1 MPRAA
6 PEWGGRAW
14 HNGCHG
20 CVVSGSDRRPRH
32 VRGECGAFADGALVG
47 VARGRF
53 GCPRVLRVRRR
64 RGRPERGCPRH
75 RHDRPDDPRIRA
87 RRDRL
92 PRQHRR
98 PLRDLVALRG
108 HPVLPTGPR
117 RRQAREH
124 AGGDLRRVPPGDGR
138 HGRHRLVSHPDRRG
152 VEPRGTHADRGARR
166 LHAAPGGDRRGRR
179 DPGHHC
185 LLPDLQRDP
194 ARWDRLLPPPRR
206 ADEHA
211 YRARH
216 LQAVRARALRIP
228 GLARHL
234 GIRRR
239 SGARLP
245 GARPLAPGH
254 RPGHRRR
261 GHGADS
267 RLLRHAHGRG
277 GYRAGRG
284 DGGRRAAPHGRLR
297 SSRHPHRRVD
307 RLRLG

>member
-1 MPRAA
+1 MGESVPRAA
-6 PEWGGRAW
+6 LEWGGRAW

-75 RHDRPDDPRIRA
+75 RPDRPDDPRIRA

-92 PRQHRR
+92 PRLHRR

-117 RRQAREH
+117 RRQARQY

-166 LHAAPGGDRRGRR
+166 LHAAPGGDRCGHR
-179 DPGHHC
+179 DPGRHR

-194 ARWDRLLPPPRR
+194 ARRYRLLPSPRR
-206 ADEHA
+206 ADEYAH
-211 YRARH
+211 RARH
-216 LQAVRARALRIP
+216 LQAVRPRAFRVP

-239 SGARLP
+239 PGARLP
-245 GARPLAPGH
+245 RPRPLAPRH
-254 RPGHRRR
+254 RAGVRRR
-261 GHGADS
+261 GHGTHP
-267 RLLRHAHGRG
+267 RLLRHAHGWG
-277 GYRAGRG
+277 GYRAGSG
-284 DGGRRAAPHGRLR
+284 DGGRRAAPHGRL
-297 SSRHPHRRVD
+297 
-307 RLRLG
+307 